1 MHYSEEIKNMKPFS
15 EILAETQGPTLF
27 FMGQAGLILKTSSGQ
42 TLGIDLYLSNCC
54 ERYVGFKR
62 LMPYLL
68 LPEDHDFDFLI
79 TTHAHYDHFDFDA
92 IPALLSPAQ
101 TRLFAARD
109 CARPLAE
116 LGLSEE
122 KVCYIERGGHYTLG
136 DITLEAV
143 ACDHGKTKPEAV
155 GLVLHLDG
163 KTVYVAGD
171 TAPLP
176 DLARDLSQKTIDVA
190 VLPINGAFGNL
201 NETQAAEIL
210 SILQPKLAVPCH
222 YWNFGEHGGNP
233 YRFTEEAKR
242 LAPTVATLPMR
253 PGEALALSN

>member
-1 MHYSEEIKNMKPFS
+1 MKPFS
-15 EILAETQGPTLF
+15 EILNETQGPALF
-27 FMGQAGLILKTSSGQ
+27 FMGQAGLILKTASGT

-68 LPEDHDFDFLI
+68 LPEDHAFDFLI

-92 IPALLSPAQ
+92 MPTLLAPEKTQ
-101 TRLFAARD
+101 LFAARD

-122 KVCYIERGGHYTLG
+122 KVCYIERGGRYTLA

-143 ACDHGKTKPEAV
+143 ECDHGKTKPEAV
-155 GLVLHLDG
+155 GLLLHFDN

-176 DLARDLSQKTIDVA
+176 ALAQQLSQQAIDAA

-210 SILQPKLAVPCH
+210 AILQPRLAIPCH

-242 LAPTVATLPMR
+242 LCPAVKTLPMR
-253 PGEALALSN
+253 PGEVYLFEDADQ